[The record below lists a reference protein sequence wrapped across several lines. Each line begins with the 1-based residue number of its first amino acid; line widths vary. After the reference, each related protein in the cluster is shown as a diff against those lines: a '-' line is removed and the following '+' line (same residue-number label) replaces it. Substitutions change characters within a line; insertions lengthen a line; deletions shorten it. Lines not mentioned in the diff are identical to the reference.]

1 MKTYLIT
8 ILALASFTF
17 ASQFLTNGD
26 FEEPLINGWQE
37 SKYGTNSLI
46 DRDTGYDG
54 DPDYEVFVYKGT
66 GDGYV
71 QLYQIVDVPTTD
83 LAFSVNAKLY
93 AHSTSAS
100 CWAGAAVVISYLNE
114 SDSLLGETM
123 ICYRSYACPWTSTNT
138 RHIIA
143 VTDSLWNNYTLN
155 IDDELLNL
163 SGVNAADIARIQISL
178 LTTAD
183 SG

>member
-1 MKTYLIT
+1 MKRYIIT

-26 FEEPLINGWQE
+26 FEEPLMNGWQQ
-37 SKYGTNSLI
+37 SMYGAGSSINRGT
-46 DRDTGYDG
+46 DYDG
-54 DPDYEVFVYKGT
+54 DPDYEAFVYKGT
-66 GDGYV
+66 GDGYAR
-71 QLYQIVDVPTTD
+71 LYQIVDVPTTD
-83 LAFSVNAKLY
+83 LEFSVNAKLY
-93 AHSTSAS
+93 AYSTSAS

-123 ICYRSYACPWTSTNT
+123 ICYRSYACPWANTST

-143 VTDSLWNNYTLN
+143 VTDSLWNNYALN

-163 SGVNAADIARIQISL
+163 SGVDTADIARIQVSL
-178 LTTAD
+178 LGTAD